1 MKTFV
6 CILAIFAMT
15 APLWAQA
22 VDFVVTDAD
31 GGQVQIGYDASSLV
45 EADRPVGIALKVVT
59 SGCEIT
65 GLVSYDQTEFP
76 AYIDY
81 AYTEEDSG
89 DGYSPLGE
97 GHPLA
102 ENENTPGRLELA
114 ALGEGNNVTTLYI
127 CMGRVQDGIA
137 GPNPGP
143 AVVANL
149 VTLQLKDTTA
159 SGNGFVSV
167 YEDTSSRG
175 GVVGGGDPI
184 TTDLPEENVEINFGC
199 FPPCLPGYQDWLDYG
214 VFLGMPAGTGP
225 DCWCY
230 PRQCYGDTDNQLEG
244 ALKKWAVGALD
255 IATLVSAWKVQ
266 EPPDGPGCD
275 ATQICADLDHQKEG
289 ALKKWRVGALDIA
302 IMVINWKVQEPPDG
316 PGTPTDCLV
325 CQ

>member
-6 CILAIFAMT
+6 CILAIFALT
-15 APLWAQA
+15 TPLWAQT
-22 VDFVVTDAD
+22 VDFTVSGASSK
-31 GGQVQIGYDASSLV
+31 VQIGYENNGVSAANL
-45 EADRPVGIALKVVT
+45 PVGIALKVVVT
-59 SGCEIT
+59 GCEIT
-65 GLVSYDQTEFP
+65 ALDSYDNTDFP

-102 ENENTPGRLELA
+102 AQENAPGRLELS

-127 CMGRVQDGIA
+127 CMGRVQDGVA

-143 AVVANL
+143 ESVANL
-149 VTLQLKDTTA
+149 VTLSVKDTGGDNVG
-159 SGNGFVSV
+159 SVSV

-184 TTDLPEENVEINFGC
+184 ATNLPVEDVPIEFGC
-199 FPPCLPGYQDWLDYG
+199 FPPCLPGYQAWLDYG
-214 VFLGMPAGTGP
+214 EFLGMPAGTGP
-225 DCWCY
+225 ECWCY

-266 EPPDGPGCD
+266 EPPNGPGCD
-275 ATQICADLDHQKEG
+275 ATQICADLDHQEEG

-302 IMVINWKVQEPPDG
+302 IMVANWKVQEPPNG
-316 PGTPTDCLV
+316 PGTPTDCLE
-325 CQ
+325 CP